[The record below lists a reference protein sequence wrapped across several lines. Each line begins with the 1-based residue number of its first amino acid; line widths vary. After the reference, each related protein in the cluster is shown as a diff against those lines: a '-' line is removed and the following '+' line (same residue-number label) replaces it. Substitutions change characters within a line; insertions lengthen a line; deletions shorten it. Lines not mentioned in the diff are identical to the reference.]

1 MTYAVRTDGDPLRHV
16 NTIRNLVRAA
26 DSRVPITRVTTQ
38 AAEIDETINQEI
50 VLARLCTAFAIL
62 ALVIASVGLYAT
74 MAYGV
79 ARRTREIGIRVA
91 LGAPRAGVIW
101 MVMREV
107 LILLLVGLVLS
118 IPLARAASRFVTSFL
133 FEMQP
138 NDLRAIAIA
147 LTALLAAALLAS
159 YAPSRRASRIDPATA
174 LRDE

>member
-1 MTYAVRTDGDPLRHV
+1 
-16 NTIRNLVRAA
+16 
-26 DSRVPITRVTTQ
+26 
-38 AAEIDETINQEI
+38 
-50 VLARLCTAFAIL
+50 
-62 ALVIASVGLYAT
+62 
-74 MAYGV
+74 
-79 ARRTREIGIRVA
+79 
-91 LGAPRAGVIW
+91 